1 MSDTTITITVE
12 ARQLGGF
19 NPDFSYYPACP
30 AAALLATIAG
40 TATLTDR
47 VLYLLRDS
55 KQYTVEV
62 TYPTNPFNHRT
73 INREGG

>member
-30 AAALLATIAG
+30 AAELIAKIAG
-40 TATLTDR
+40 SKTITTR
-47 VLYLLRDS
+47 VLHLLRDS
-55 KQYTVEV
+55 KRYTVKV
-62 TYPTNPFNHRT
+62 ISPANPFA
-73 INREGG
+73 GGS